1 MITDFLD
8 GEIDFLHELLGK
20 AARADDGVPEQHSFL
35 GRAADALTKCLGLES
50 MMFSIQLMGVPTKN
64 HLEGLSLTGP

>member
-20 AARADDGVPEQHSFL
+20 ARADDGTSSTPFRWDEPMMS
-35 GRAADALTKCLGLES
+35 ALTKCPGLES
-50 MMFSIQLMGVPTKN
+50 MMFSIKLMGVPTKN
-64 HLEGLSLTGP
+64 HLEGPSLTGP

>member
-20 AARADDGVPEQHSFL
+20 ARVVLAGHDARWCVTSLDN
-35 GRAADALTKCLGLES
+35 GLD
-50 MMFSIQLMGVPTKN
+50 
-64 HLEGLSLTGP
+64 LS

>member
-20 AARADDGVPEQHSFL
+20 ASCGVSLIGTIMSINKIP
-35 GRAADALTKCLGLES
+35 GRGSIYLEY
-50 MMFSIQLMGVPTKN
+50 QDLV
-64 HLEGLSLTGP
+64 